1 MILGPQQRK
10 IIIKF
15 GVGIMTILLV
25 FVCYSY
31 VIPRTEVEIDTVYH
45 SSYSALFVQSKISNT
60 GTKQITNLKIKS
72 SVWNGT
78 EMLETDTHYPG
89 VLNAKQSVKLPPLI
103 FDGPHSDS
111 YELLINLE
119 FIIDGEKQ
127 ILDYNYEIADYG
139 NLAWHD
145 QYMSF

>member
-10 IIIKF
+10 VIIKF
-15 GVGIMTILLV
+15 GVGIMALLLV

-45 SSYSALFVQSKISNT
+45 SSYSALFVQSKVSNT

-127 ILDYNYEIADYG
+127 ILAYNYEIADYG